1 MATTDN
7 LRNLLIEKIMSIRS
21 LEFLKALDKIIDS
34 AHITDDLPLTKEQI
48 LMLKMSDS
56 DITNRKVF
64 DQNELDKDDLKWLKG
79 K

>member
-1 MATTDN
+1 MANTDN
-7 LRNLLIEKIMSIRS
+7 LRNLLIEKIMSIRN

-34 AHITDDLPLTKEQI
+34 AHITDDLPLSKEQI

-56 DITNRKVF
+56 DITNGKIF
-64 DQNELDKDDLKWLKG
+64 DQNDLDKDDLKWLKG